1 MQCKQSLGAAR
12 AALRVAYNTMA
23 SDDSSSS
30 SSSDDEK
37 KRKRE
42 KKESKKRKKKEKKE
56 KKKSKKHKRSRSE
69 DAPAPARGPAVAVA
83 ADDRIDD
90 DDFFVK
96 SEEFRVWLHESK
108 RVYLD
113 DLATDD
119 ARDRFRAFVGAWNDG
134 RLDRMY
140 YDGIPSNVRDR
151 CKRTRHAWNFKLS
164 DEERWNLASTKDSID
179 GQTRRANPAAIRQ
192 LPTAAPMPGA
202 GAAAPRQRLML
213 SQRDAAE
220 TDRLAE
226 QIRAQTGGSRLQI
239 APRKD

>member
-1 MQCKQSLGAAR
+1 MLQNL
-12 AALRVAYNTMA
+12 
-23 SDDSSSS
+23 
-30 SSSDDEK
+30 
-37 KRKRE
+37 
-42 KKESKKRKKKEKKE
+42 
-56 KKKSKKHKRSRSE
+56 
-69 DAPAPARGPAVAVA
+69 
-83 ADDRIDD
+83 
-90 DDFFVK
+90 DDFLRILGVLISGFIII
-96 SEEFRVWLHESK
+96 EP
-108 RVYLD
+108 D

-192 LPTAAPMPGA
+192 LPTAAPTPGA
-202 GAAAPRQRLML
+202 GAGAPRQRLML

-226 QIRAQTGGSRLQI
+226 QIRARAGARGSRSRPVGLGRSDEARARARRPVSRAQ
-239 APRKD
+239 ARAAHGG